1 MAAAC
6 SESGYYMERERR
18 EPPSPGRLTAM
29 HRSDLLVYN
38 DRKLAARYASRKIP
52 MTTLIEAY
60 LRGGVDIPDMD
71 AFLEARRDVV
81 SFRLTRSNFQFF
93 FTKMIPEIAIHSKGQ
108 DERIARE
115 HYDRGNDFFEAFLG
129 ERMVY
134 TSAIFDGEGDT
145 LEQAQDH
152 KMDVVC
158 RKLMVRPG
166 DEVLDIGCGWG
177 ALAIHAAERYG
188 AKTTGI
194 TNSRNHAAFGN
205 ANIAKANLGAS
216 ARIEC
221 LDYRD
226 IPRRT
231 FDRIA
236 SLEMVEHVGVKNLP
250 RFCHLIYEL
259 LRDDGL
265 FLLQWAGLRRG
276 AGEGLPVVGMRA
288 EDLVWS
294 LFMNK
299 YIFPGAD
306 ASLPLSDMVK
316 PLEKV
321 GFQIHSVENISIHYV
336 LTLQRW
342 HTNWRKNRAAILSS
356 YGDTWYRLWDLFLPW
371 SWRHGAQ
378 GSGHCFQVVA
388 YKNVRHFD
396 RRVFVDRR
404 SLAGETV
411 NEARKPPQVAA
422 VRASLS
428 GDGDAR
434 LDAH

>member
-1 MAAAC
+1 MN
-6 SESGYYMERERR
+6 
-18 EPPSPGRLTAM
+18 

-38 DRKLAARYASRKIP
+38 DRKIAARFAGRKIP

-60 LRGGVDIPDMD
+60 LEGAADIPDMD
-71 AFLEARRDVV
+71 AFLDARRDVV
-81 SFRLTRSNFQFF
+81 TFGLTRSNFQFF
-93 FTKMIPEIAIHSKGQ
+93 FTKMLPEIAIHSRAQ

-115 HYDRGNDFFEAFLG
+115 HYDRGDDFFAAFLG
-129 ERMVY
+129 DRMVY
-134 TSAIFDGEGDT
+134 TSAIFADRADS

-166 DEVLDIGCGWG
+166 HELLDIGCGWG
-177 ALAIHAAERYG
+177 TLAIRAAERHG
-188 AKTTGI
+188 ANATGI
-194 TNSRNHAAFGN
+194 TNSKSHAAFGS
-205 ANIAKANLGAS
+205 AEVARANLTGA

-226 IPRRT
+226 IPRRK

-250 RFCHLIYEL
+250 KFCQLVYDL

-276 AGEGLPVVGMRA
+276 GGEGLPVIGMRA
-288 EDLVWS
+288 EDLIWS

-316 PLEKV
+316 PLEKA
-321 GFQIHSVENISIHYV
+321 GFQVHSVENISIHYV

-342 HTNWRKNRAAILSS
+342 HTNWRKNRATIVSS
-356 YGDTWYRLWDLFLPW
+356 YGEAWYRLWDLFLPW

-378 GSGHCFQVVA
+378 GSGHCFQLVA
-388 YKNVRHFD
+388 YKNVAGFD
-396 RRVFVDRR
+396 RRVFIDRS
-404 SLAGETV
+404 SLAGEESTKKRG
-411 NEARKPPQVAA
+411 ATPVAIDD
-422 VRASLS
+422 RAY
-428 GDGDAR
+428 AE
-434 LDAH
+434 